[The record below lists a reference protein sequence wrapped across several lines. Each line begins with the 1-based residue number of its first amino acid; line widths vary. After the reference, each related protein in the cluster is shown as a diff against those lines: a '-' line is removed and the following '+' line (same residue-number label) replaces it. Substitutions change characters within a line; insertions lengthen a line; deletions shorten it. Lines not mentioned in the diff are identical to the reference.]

1 MKLRSKMLVP
11 ILLVMIVA
19 ISVLGLSNYY
29 NAKGTIMGQLQEQAG
44 NELNTIT
51 TIMQL
56 NGSSLKTLIE
66 TLKIGKEGYGYV
78 VDDRGIITVHPNTEM
93 ISTNLGD
100 YDWGKTILEK
110 RNGDLIYTFD
120 GLEKYAVFQAVG
132 GSIVVVAVPTE
143 EFIEP
148 LNALKAQIGIILLGA
163 MLSATLIITLLINRT
178 TIRPVNKLMDAM
190 AQAGKGNLSARM
202 DLNSTDEMG
211 TLAEG
216 FNHMTENIKLL
227 VSNVKETVLKLQQA
241 SEIIA
246 SSTEEV
252 SVSTVEVAK
261 TIQEIA
267 AGTTNQAVETANS
280 LEITNTLADKIATAN
295 EKVKV
300 TTERTADMQLKN
312 EQGMKAIY
320 VLENRFE
327 ENTKASAVVAENVG
341 TLAEKSKSIS
351 MIVEAIKSIA
361 EQTNLLA
368 LNAAIEAARAGE
380 QGRGFS
386 VVADEIRKL
395 AEQSA
400 KATGEIQSI
409 IGEIIRVIGTTNHT
423 MEEAKIIVANA
434 NSAMI
439 ETKETFTGIRGAV
452 EEVTRQIDWLG
463 ADINEMGIAKTNVL
477 KAIESISS
485 VSQQTATSTQQI
497 SASAEEQTASM
508 EEISSSLLELN
519 SMVHQ
524 LSDSIKMFKF

>member
-1 MKLRSKMLVP
+1 
-11 ILLVMIVA
+11 
-19 ISVLGLSNYY
+19 
-29 NAKGTIMGQLQEQAG
+29 MGQLQEQAG

-56 NGSSLKTLIE
+56 NGSSLKTLVE

-78 VDDRGIITVHPNTEM
+78 VDDRGIITVHPNSEM
-93 ISTNLGD
+93 ISTKLGD
-100 YDWGKTILEK
+100 YDWGKKILEQ
-110 RNGDLIYTFD
+110 RNGDLTYTFE

-148 LNALKAQIGIILLGA
+148 LNALKIEIGIILLGA
-163 MLSATLIITLLINRT
+163 MLAATLIITLLINKT
-178 TIRPVNKLMDAM
+178 TIKPVTKLMDAM
-190 AQAGKGNLSARM
+190 AQAGKGNLSVRM
-202 DLNSTDEMG
+202 DIRSSDEMG
-211 TLAEG
+211 TLGES

-227 VSNVKETVLKLQQA
+227 VSSVKETVLKLQQA
-241 SEIIA
+241 AEIIA

-252 SVSTVEVAK
+252 SVSAVEVAR

-267 AGTTNQAVETANS
+267 AGTTNQAGETANS
-280 LEITNTLADKIATAN
+280 LEISNLLANRIATAN
-295 EKVKV
+295 EKIKA
-300 TTERTADMQLKN
+300 TTERTTDMQLKN
-312 EQGMKAIY
+312 EQGIKAIR

-327 ENTKASAVVAENVG
+327 ENTKSSVVVAENVG

-400 KATGEIQSI
+400 KATEEIQSI
-409 IGEIIRVIGTTNHT
+409 IGEIIRVISTTNHT
-423 MEEAKIIVANA
+423 MEGAKIIVANA

-439 ETKETFTGIRGAV
+439 ETKETFEGIRGSV
-452 EEVTRQIDWLG
+452 EGVSCQIDLLG
-463 ADINEMGIAKTNVL
+463 ADIQEIDNAKTNVL
-477 KAIESISS
+477 KSIESISS
-485 VSQQTATSTQQI
+485 VSQQTAASTQQI
-497 SASAEEQTASM
+497 SASAEEQRASM
-508 EEISSSLLELN
+508 EEISSSLQELN
-519 SMVHQ
+519 TMVHQ
-524 LSDSIKMFKF
+524 LSESIRMFRF